1 MKVLPFQ
8 IPKPENDALV
18 LQEDIEFAFY
28 NKLHQ
33 HEEIQISL
41 IVKGEGTLIVGDTI
55 NNFKAGNIL
64 VLGSNLP
71 HVFQS
76 SENLK
81 EKSHMITLFFTKD
94 SFGNDFFD
102 LQELNE
108 INGFFKQAKHG
119 FKIVADKSILKLFL
133 EMKTASKLERFI
145 SLLQLLKKTVSLE
158 YESLSS
164 FIYEKKYSAVE
175 GKRMQDVF
183 EFTMNNYTKEISLNN
198 VANIASM
205 TKNAFCK
212 YFKKRTNKSYFQFLN
227 ELRIENASKLIVS
240 NTDFTLA
247 EIAYKSG
254 FNNIS
259 NFNRQFKS
267 IKKMSPSTFKKI
279 KNNS

>member
-18 LQEDIEFAFY
+18 FQEDIEFVFY

-55 NNFKAGNIL
+55 NNYEAGNIL

-76 SENLK
+76 TENLK
-81 EKSHMITLFFTKD
+81 AESHMVTLFFTEN
-94 SFGNDFFD
+94 SFGKNFFE
-102 LQELNE
+102 LQELHE
-108 INGFFKQAKHG
+108 INRFFKQAKHG
-119 FKIVADKSILKLFL
+119 FKIVSDKNITTLFL
-133 EMKTASKLERFI
+133 ELKTASKLDRFI
-145 SLLQLLKKTVSLE
+145 SLLQVLKKVTSLE

-164 FIYEKKYSAVE
+164 FIYEKKYTAVE
-175 GKRMQDVF
+175 GKRMRDVF
-183 EFTMNNYTKEISLNN
+183 DFTMSNFTEDITLDAIAN
-198 VANIASM
+198 VASM

-212 YFKKRTNKSYFQFLN
+212 YFKKRTNKSYFRFLN

-247 EIAYKSG
+247 EIAYNSG
-254 FNNIS
+254 FKNIS
-259 NFNRQFKS
+259 NFNRHFKS
-267 IKKMSPSTFKKI
+267 IKKMSPSNYKK
-279 KNNS
+279 NYNT

>member
-18 LQEDIEFAFY
+18 FQEDIEFSFY

-33 HEEIQISL
+33 HKEIQISF
-41 IVKGEGTLIVGDTI
+41 IVKGEGTLIVGDRI
-55 NNFKAGNIL
+55 NNYEAGNVL

-71 HVFQS
+71 HVFKS

-81 EKSHMITLFFTKD
+81 EKSHMITLFFTED

-108 INGFFKQAKHG
+108 INRFFEQAKHG
-119 FKIVADKSILKLFL
+119 FKIISDKNISTLFL
-133 EMKTASKLERFI
+133 MLKTASKLERFI
-145 SLLQLLKKTVSLE
+145 TLLQLLKQTISLK

-164 FIYEKKYSAVE
+164 FVYEKKYTAVE
-175 GKRMQDVF
+175 GKRMRAVF
-183 EFTMNNYTKEISLNN
+183 EFTMNNFTEEITLDGIAS
-198 VANIASM
+198 VASM

-212 YFKKRTNKSYFQFLN
+212 YFKKRTNKSYFRFLN

-247 EIAYKSG
+247 EIAYNSG
-254 FNNIS
+254 FKNIS
-259 NFNRQFKS
+259 NFNRHFKS
-267 IKKMSPSTFKKI
+267 IKKMSPSNYR
-279 KNNS
+279 KNYNS